1 MQANVQVQPSKEN
14 QNYPPSPET
23 KKTKILNKIQKQYE
37 LILLGN
43 GKQKIGLKVFYK
55 TKEVQDI
62 LKWGKETLGIPMR
75 GEKVISYQGIANR
88 MHTVNK
94 DFGVNKKGR
103 PETFVPKPKIKSLL
117 LKVDLDELDEEFLK
131 EGF

>member
-23 KKTKILNKIQKQYE
+23 KKTKILNKIQKQYK

-75 GEKVISYQGIANR
+75 GEKAISYQGIANR
-88 MHTVNK
+88 MRTVNK

>member
-1 MQANVQVQPSKEN
+1 
-14 QNYPPSPET
+14 
-23 KKTKILNKIQKQYE
+23 
-37 LILLGN
+37 
-43 GKQKIGLKVFYK
+43 
-55 TKEVQDI
+55 
-62 LKWGKETLGIPMR
+62 MR
-75 GEKVISYQGIANR
+75 GEKAISYQGIANR

-94 DFGVNKKGR
+94 DFWVNKKGR

>member
-1 MQANVQVQPSKEN
+1 
-14 QNYPPSPET
+14 
-23 KKTKILNKIQKQYE
+23 
-37 LILLGN
+37 
-43 GKQKIGLKVFYK
+43 
-55 TKEVQDI
+55 
-62 LKWGKETLGIPMR
+62 
-75 GEKVISYQGIANR
+75 

>member
-23 KKTKILNKIQKQYE
+23 KKTKILNKIQKQYK

-75 GEKVISYQGIANR
+75 GEKAISYQGIVNR

>member
-62 LKWGKETLGIPMR
+62 LKWRKETLGIPMR
-75 GEKVISYQGIANR
+75 GEKAISYKGIANR

>member
-1 MQANVQVQPSKEN
+1 MGK
-14 QNYPPSPET
+14 
-23 KKTKILNKIQKQYE
+23 
-37 LILLGN
+37 GN
-43 GKQKIGLKVFYK
+43 TWYLYA
-55 TKEVQDI
+55 
-62 LKWGKETLGIPMR
+62 WGESD
-75 GEKVISYQGIANR
+75 SYQGIANR
-88 MHTVNK
+88 IHTVNK

>member
-1 MQANVQVQPSKEN
+1 M
-14 QNYPPSPET
+14 
-23 KKTKILNKIQKQYE
+23 
-37 LILLGN
+37 
-43 GKQKIGLKVFYK
+43 KVFYK

-62 LKWGKETLGIPMR
+62 LKWRKETLGIPMR
-75 GEKVISYQGIANR
+75 GEKAISYQGIANR